1 MINRINKHFAC
12 APDPPEPPASYHI
25 IETRTEAIAVPAAEA
40 QRVRKA
46 LDRFWKP
53 RWVTFRDI
61 TGAEHVLRATAIHL
75 ISASSPATRAATR
88 EFNRALAREHERDED
103 APSW

>member
-12 APDPPEPPASYHI
+12 APDPPGPPASYHI
-25 IETRTEAIAVPAAEA
+25 IETRAEAIAVPAAEA
-40 QRVRKA
+40 QRVRKEI
-46 LDRFWKP
+46 DRFWKP

-61 TGAEHVLRATAIHL
+61 AGAEHVLRATAIHL
-75 ISASSPATRAATR
+75 ISESSPATRAGTR
-88 EFNRALAREHERDED
+88 EFNRAREREYDED